1 MKLKEYI
8 QEIGYDVPQFLGKV
22 QGMYELTI
30 YDTFEPVQ
38 DPFEIYLD
46 NQVEHIERYTFFE
59 KRVEYD
65 DRTEHFEVFVYPFN
79 PCD

>member
-8 QEIGYDVPQFLGKV
+8 QEIGYDVPKFLGKV
-22 QGMYELTI
+22 QGIYELTI
-30 YDTFEPVQ
+30 YDTFEV
-38 DPFEIYLD
+38 YLD

-65 DRTEHFEVFVYPFN
+65 DKTEHFEVFVFPFN
-79 PCD
+79 PYD